1 MDAKLAQRRTRIA
14 EIRQKREDEMLS
26 KSKMNKDEFDRL
38 QKQLVSLNIS
48 V

>member
-1 MDAKLAQRRTRIA
+1 MDAKLAQRRIRIA